1 MERTARTRLQ
11 TALILSVVF
20 GSGLILGFAAD
31 RSLGADQ
38 SDVGRIG
45 EDVERE
51 RRVPM
56 YEQVG
61 PDEEQR
67 ILIDSIVKDYRDAMK
82 ALHAEFRA
90 SYNPR
95 YEALVRETREAIKGV
110 LTLEQRAAY
119 DSLIAEREKNRAERG
134 ARESRDQE

>member
-1 MERTARTRLQ
+1 MERTARARLQ
-11 TALILSVVF
+11 TALILAVVF
-20 GSGLILGFAAD
+20 GSGMLLGFAAD
-31 RSLGADQ
+31 RRLESDQADPDQ
-38 SDVGRIG
+38 VAEDVGR
-45 EDVERE
+45 E
-51 RRVPM
+51 RRGPM

-90 SYNPR
+90 AYNPR
-95 YEALVRETREAIKGV
+95 YDALVRETREAIKGV
-110 LTLEQRAAY
+110 LTPEQRAAY
-119 DSLIAEREKNRAERG
+119 DSLIAEREKDRAERG